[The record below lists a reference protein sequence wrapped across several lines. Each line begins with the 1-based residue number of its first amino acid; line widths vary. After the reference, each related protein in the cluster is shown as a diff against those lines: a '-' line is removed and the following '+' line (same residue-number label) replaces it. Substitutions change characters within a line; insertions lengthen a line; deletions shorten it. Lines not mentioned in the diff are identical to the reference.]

1 MFKFNEKFQNDN
13 ETTMSLKYKI
23 NNAPSGS
30 ISVYN
35 GINFK
40 VNYDGSS
47 VSIISLEA
55 DYFYTNT
62 TDDGTYSE
70 IYNIDLSEQR
80 VILNVND
87 TEYLL
92 PITELGVND
101 NSIFNNTTFNGYK
114 IINIKLPSTLIKINK
129 NALNIYTQI
138 SNTIILPESLI
149 YIGEKAFGNYQMD
162 EIIIPK
168 NVGEIGIN
176 AFFDTGLKS
185 IIFKGDVLPKIN
197 TYGEITSFSSLINC
211 TGYFTKINC
220 PKNDIGNNKL
230 WYGLIINCDNE
241 LDVAEPLAPD
251 VIQVNDNSIKVSV
264 NRLLEVSSDLNT
276 AIDTVV
282 DSVAPGADYEVSQPY
297 TDSLQ
302 VNINSTTERLTNF
315 RRESFFQAKDVQ
327 YVVFVFNAD
336 NANTQQSQMNALG
349 GLDFSALGQ
358 STAGTSNFLLY
369 SMIILIVSILAGVL
383 FFILRK

>member
-1 MFKFNEKFQNDN
+1 
-13 ETTMSLKYKI
+13 
-23 NNAPSGS
+23 
-30 ISVYN
+30 
-35 GINFK
+35 
-40 VNYDGSS
+40 
-47 VSIISLEA
+47 
-55 DYFYTNT
+55 
-62 TDDGTYSE
+62 
-70 IYNIDLSEQR
+70 
-80 VILNVND
+80 
-87 TEYLL
+87 
-92 PITELGVND
+92 
-101 NSIFNNTTFNGYK
+101 
-114 IINIKLPSTLIKINK
+114 
-129 NALNIYTQI
+129 
-138 SNTIILPESLI
+138 
-149 YIGEKAFGNYQMD
+149 
-162 EIIIPK
+162 
-168 NVGEIGIN
+168 
-176 AFFDTGLKS
+176 
-185 IIFKGDVLPKIN
+185 
-197 TYGEITSFSSLINC
+197 
-211 TGYFTKINC
+211 
-220 PKNDIGNNKL
+220 
-230 WYGLIINCDNE
+230 
-241 LDVAEPLAPD
+241 VAEPLAPD